1 MEVLIMDT
9 SAIDLTK
16 ISQRGLVVGDINAP
30 ITVIEFINLRCP
42 YSKTWF
48 KKAAP
53 ILEPAVASGRIK
65 RVFKLFDKPKVTLRK
80 GNLAQHHLPYD
91 QPEQAYAAIKI
102 LFAQQTE
109 WGEQLNDTQIE
120 AYIKQHFGFKL
131 QPNQAMIDL
140 VLNEAAAANIQF
152 VPTVIIGEAIF
163 DEHPYCQDIP
173 SQRSSDLFQSI
184 DEEGRMA
191 FFQKQ
196 GNRRME
202 KEYWA
207 FDTTS
212 ISSYSE
218 VLSQVKKGRN
228 KEHDRLPQI
237 NLALLFGAQSGLPF
251 YYRKLSGNITDVKT
265 VRQLMKEFDV
275 MGYKKVNVIFDRGF
289 YSKDNI
295 NALYKHHQKFVIGVQ
310 LKLKYVKGVLEQ
322 ERENLKLWSNFETQF
337 NTYGVCRTINW
348 EYEQERPYKGDVIKS
363 EKRAYLHLFYNPEK
377 AIKDQVDM
385 NDYLTALHQDLKE
398 NTLKDYRMKDYDKYF
413 EVTETPKRGK
423 KITPKE
429 DAMRNAVRNYG
440 YFALLS
446 NEVIDPFEALSLYR
460 SKDVVEKAFGN
471 LKERL
476 NFRRMQVSSELSLNG
491 KLFVE
496 FIALIYLSYV
506 KKKMQDAEL
515 FNQWTLQGVLDE
527 LDTIELFESPGHG
540 RLLGEV
546 TTKQKELY
554 EALGVAP
561 PSL

>member
-1 MEVLIMDT
+1 MAVIFQTNKKTGITYAYQNEPYWDKENQQSRAKRTLIGKVDPVTGEIIPTRSYKKKPAPASSEVKPGPIPMTQVRRIFYGAGYLLDQIGKQTGVYADLK
-9 SAIDLTK
+9 AIFPEHYKQILS
-16 ISQRGLVVGDINAP
+16 IAYYL
-30 ITVIEFINLRCP
+30 
-42 YSKTWF
+42 
-48 KKAAP
+48 
-53 ILEPAVASGRIK
+53 ILEENNALSR
-65 RVFKLFDKPKVTLRK
+65 FSHWQKL
-80 GNLAQHHLPYD
+80 HH
-91 QPEQAYAAIKI
+91 
-102 LFAQQTE
+102 
-109 WGEQLNDTQIE
+109 
-120 AYIKQHFGFKL
+120 
-131 QPNQAMIDL
+131 
-140 VLNEAAAANIQF
+140 
-152 VPTVIIGEAIF
+152 
-163 DEHPYCQDIP
+163 HPYCQDIP

-310 LKLKYVKGVLEQ
+310 LKLKYVKGVLEA

-446 NEVIDPFEALSLYR
+446 NEVNDPFEALSLYR

-527 LDTIELFESPGHG
+527 LDMIELFEAPGRG
-540 RLLGEV
+540 RVLREV

-554 EALGVAP
+554 EALGVAL